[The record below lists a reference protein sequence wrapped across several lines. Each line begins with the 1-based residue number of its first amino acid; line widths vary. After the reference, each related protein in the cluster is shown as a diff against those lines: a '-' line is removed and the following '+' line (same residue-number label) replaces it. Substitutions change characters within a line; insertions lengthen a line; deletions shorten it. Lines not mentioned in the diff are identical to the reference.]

1 MAKKNDNV
9 LTEGFLAELYN
20 SAITNDYMCSVV
32 CQHMRD
38 EFLPNREYQ
47 LLNSALKNYYKDYK
61 MAPKYG
67 MMEQVCSTSRA
78 ASELLDEIKS
88 LATNVAPE
96 SLRDQFEQ
104 YLKLVQFK
112 RIYKEIGKKFD
123 DGEGLVALASFERE
137 ASKLSAFS
145 LAPDQFVDVAA
156 TFENRLRDNKER
168 HSADNRKKAV
178 TRFYIDELDELNKG
192 RNLRTQLSVILAM
205 SGVGKSHYARWV
217 GYNAAYIDGLN
228 VLHFQLEGA
237 ASETLDAYSA
247 CMVGVSTFEYENGR
261 VNAQSGELFRQ
272 QLETYKGTLRVK
284 AFPKFGKEISTID
297 IMNGCEEYRKELGFY
312 PDVVIIDSLDLLN
325 DSSGKSWDNR
335 SLRFK
340 RIAVAEDLKD
350 LAGEIDAWVCATY
363 QATIEDPE
371 WVNDEKNVLNG
382 YNLSE
387 AKGLQRPC
395 THLISLNQ
403 SRREDKEDTMRIFV
417 AKSRFFKKAQPFR
430 ICTDYE
436 HERFYSRE
444 RTLNLPD
451 AQG

>member
-1 MAKKNDNV
+1 MAKKNENI

-32 CQHMRD
+32 TQYMQD
-38 EFLPNREYQ
+38 TFLPSREYQ
-47 LLNSALKNYYKDYK
+47 MLNDALKKYFKEYK

-67 MMEQVCSTSRA
+67 MIEQICATSRA
-78 ASELLDEIKS
+78 TSELLDEIKN
-88 LATNVAPE
+88 LATDVEPA
-96 SLRDQFEQ
+96 SLRDQFEK

-112 RIYKEIGKKFD
+112 KIYKEIGKKFD
-123 DGEGLVALASFERE
+123 DGEGLEAIASFERE
-137 ASKLSAFS
+137 ASALSAFS
-145 LAPDQFVDVAA
+145 LAPDQFVDVAE
-156 TFENRLRDNKER
+156 TFETRLRENKEK
-168 HSADNRKKAV
+168 HLADSKKRAV
-178 TRFYIDELDELNKG
+178 TRFYIDALDELNHG

-247 CMVGVSTFEYENGR
+247 CMIGSSAFDYENGK
-261 VNAQSGELFRQ
+261 VNNHAVEQFRK
-272 QLETYKGTLRVK
+272 LIETYKGTLRVK
-284 AFPKFGKEISTID
+284 AYPKFGKEISTID
-297 IMNGCEEYRKELGFY
+297 IMNGCEEYHKELGYY

-350 LAGEIDAWVCATY
+350 LAGEIDAWVVATY

-403 SRREDKEDTMRIFV
+403 SRREMKEETMRLFI
-417 AKSRFFKKAQPFR
+417 AKSRFFRSTGIMR
-430 ICTDYE
+430 IATAYDKE
-436 HERFYSRE
+436 MFYDRD
-444 RTLNLPD
+444 RTLNLPPE
-451 AQG
+451 